1 MASRRLK
8 EKGAWE
14 NSLAADECK
23 LEKLSCF
30 SATALMLP
38 LATFKSHL
46 GLCGLKRWKY
56 DGNIISDMSKSSITI
71 AIHKAVQVTLK

>member
-46 GLCGLKRWKY
+46 GLCGLKR
-56 DGNIISDMSKSSITI
+56 
-71 AIHKAVQVTLK
+71 